1 MCHIIHFRLCGWR
14 EIEKGHWGAG
24 AKVCES
30 ERERAWES
38 VYSAVRWDLSLWCE
52 GREDSTVSKGG
63 AGESHTFSLTYT
75 HVHSDSFNQLPNA
88 AFTSVWCHGFHPGG
102 QWVHPFTST
111 RRSDA
116 AHSQCPCTPLI
127 LTMFSL
133 LTFVGMQA
141 VDWWAIPPPRSWEPF
156 WPVAWVHPL
165 LTHHTLPGRPPR
177 PPHPPSGA
185 DPTPAP
191 RKSGSPIRTKVPQIS
206 HAHTCPQ
213 LHPRLWPHCLEEIYS
228 CLGRIWDRSFPGCIV
243 TLILCIFRPC

>member
-1 MCHIIHFRLCGWR
+1 MDGEKLRRDTGEPEQKCVRARGREPEKVCTQLWDETSLCGAR
-14 EIEKGHWGAG
+14 GEKTPLSARGAG
-24 AKVCES
+24 
-30 ERERAWES
+30 
-38 VYSAVRWDLSLWCE
+38 
-52 GREDSTVSKGG
+52 G
-63 AGESHTFSLTYT
+63 AESHTLSLTYT

-88 AFTSVWCHGFHPGG
+88 AFTLVWCHSFHPKG
-102 QWVHPFTST
+102 QWVHPFMST
-111 RRSDA
+111 CRFDA
-116 AHSQCPCTPLI
+116 AHSLFWSRCPCTPLI

-165 LTHHTLPGRPPR
+165 LTHHTLRGRPPR

-191 RKSGSPIRTKVPQIS
+191 RKSGSPIRMKVPQIS
-206 HAHTCPQ
+206 HAHTYPQ

>member
-1 MCHIIHFRLCGWR
+1 MWMERNWEGTLGSRSKSVWER
-14 EIEKGHWGAG
+14 EGESLRKCVLSCEMRPLSVVWGARRLHCQWG
-24 AKVCES
+24 GWGEQ
-30 ERERAWES
+30 
-38 VYSAVRWDLSLWCE
+38 SL
-52 GREDSTVSKGG
+52 TLFP
-63 AGESHTFSLTYT
+63 SHTHMYALTRLT
-75 HVHSDSFNQLPNA
+75 NSPNA
-88 AFTSVWCHGFHPGG
+88 AFTPVWCHGFHPEG
-102 QWVHPFTST
+102 QWVPPFMST
-111 RRSDA
+111 CRSDA
-116 AHSQCPCTPLI
+116 AKSLFWSRCPCATLI

-177 PPHPPSGA
+177 PPHPLSGA

-191 RKSGSPIRTKVPQIS
+191 RKSGSPIRTKVPQNS